1 MTDPNVLIQQQ
12 DFVSST
18 TNKDIDK
25 NEDCNEIEKENDE
38 IKTFEAPLQ
47 ELSFEERLQQFTQT
61 IQLLAKQVI

>member
-25 NEDCNEIEKENDE
+25 NEDCNENDDE